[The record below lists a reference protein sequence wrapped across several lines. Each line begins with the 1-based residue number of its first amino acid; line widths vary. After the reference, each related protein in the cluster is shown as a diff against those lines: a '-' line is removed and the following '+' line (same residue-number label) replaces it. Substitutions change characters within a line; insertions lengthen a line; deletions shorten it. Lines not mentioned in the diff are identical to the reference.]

1 MPGRRCLC
9 GVNQFMV
16 HTKQE
21 KGASGVATSGF
32 LAFCAGVTG
41 VPWGWRCLI
50 RSCRLSSEVAIGVIA
65 P

>member
-9 GVNQFMV
+9 GLNQFMV
-16 HTKQE
+16 HMKQE
-21 KGASGVATSGF
+21 KGVSGVATSGC

-41 VPWGWRCLI
+41 VPWGWRCII
-50 RSCRLSSEVAIGVIA
+50 RSCRLSSEVVIGVIA